1 MASNLVTEGE
11 VIDAGGE
18 EEDEGRDNDEEED
31 PEDDVG
37 PYRICDRNH

>member
-18 EEDEGRDNDEEED
+18 EEDEGGDDDEEED